1 MLSISASL
9 IFGLWRG
16 VPYETYV
23 YLTEEN
29 VSHTHSWSF
38 FHSAQYVGTIKVRVR
53 PEARDGEVLAAITAI
68 FKGVSN
74 WGFSLMWDMQG
85 GDEVSD
91 G

>member
-1 MLSISASL
+1 M
-9 IFGLWRG
+9 
-16 VPYETYV
+16 
-23 YLTEEN
+23 
-29 VSHTHSWSF
+29 
-38 FHSAQYVGTIKVRVR
+38 GTIKVRVR